1 MNSRVAIP
9 SQVESDYYSDV
20 IARCGADVTIR
31 NEGAPR
37 GRVTY
42 ASRAF
47 RAGEL
52 MWREPP
58 LIAMQDV
65 DSRRWS
71 MVARACGFCLR
82 FLGPATLQ
90 FAHYAHVI
98 HPDAAPAVDYVAQGN
113 AIPCGF
119 QCGELYCSEA
129 CRAAAYERSH
139 RLLCVGPLFEK
150 HPLVRFKRRAIE
162 CSDLF
167 VFAAHGVCH
176 VICDAAARG
185 VSLDVARRPFSIL
198 HHRSWQAIAV
208 DREDTTPAQFE
219 AMMNDCFKLLRKGL
233 LQVAA
238 ELQPELLPLVETGCT
253 LELFAE
259 FFEIFDCN
267 IQGVGIASPLARL
280 WARKM
285 QAEHPL
291 DAALPE
297 EDKPHQTLAY
307 QDDPDDLSTE
317 LLAQLDALA
326 AELHALPDDDDDE
339 EGEDED
345 GGNAAHSH
353 RSAAASAAA
362 SSSAAAAPRKQ
373 FHLRDD
379 AVIHDDDEEELAD
392 DDGHEHDDD
401 CYDDDGGVDLI
412 DGPFARLEGVGIFPL
427 SATVNHSC
435 VPNCVVT
442 FNRDFSAYVY
452 ARRNIAAGDE
462 LFHTYVQETDPLDVR
477 RAELKVYGFDC
488 VCSKCVNEQ
497 REQEAQVSNK

>member
-1 MNSRVAIP
+1 MTGRRVALSP
-9 SQVESDYYSDV
+9 SVEASYYADI
-20 IARCGADVTIR
+20 IARCNADVTIR

-42 ASRAF
+42 AARAF
-47 RAGEL
+47 AAGEL

-82 FLGPATLQ
+82 FLGPAALQ

-98 HPDAAPAVDYVAQGN
+98 HPDAAPAVDYVAQAN
-113 AIPCGF
+113 AVPCGF
-119 QCGELYCSEA
+119 QCGELYCSEE

-176 VICDAAARG
+176 VICDAAARA
-185 VSLDVARRPFSIL
+185 VSLEVARRPFAIL
-198 HHRSWQAIAV
+198 HHRAWQDIAV

-233 LQVAA
+233 LQVAT
-238 ELQPELLPLVETGCT
+238 ELQPELLPLVEAGCT
-253 LELFAE
+253 LDLFTE

-285 QAEHPL
+285 QAEHPA
-291 DAALPE
+291 DAALRE

-307 QDDPDDLSTE
+307 QDDPDDLSPE
-317 LLAQLDALA
+317 LLARLDALA
-326 AELHALPDDDDDE
+326 TELNELPEDEDEDDDDE
-339 EGEDED
+339 DE
-345 GGNAAHSH
+345 HSH
-353 RSAAASAAA
+353 RDAAA
-362 SSSAAAAPRKQ
+362 SSSSSSAAAGRKQ
-373 FHLRDD
+373 FHLRND
-379 AVIHDDDEEELAD
+379 AVIEEEVAEDNAD
-392 DDGHEHDDD
+392 GDDHVHDDD
-401 CYDDDGGVDLI
+401 CYDDDGVDLI

-452 ARRNIAAGDE
+452 ARRNIAVGDE

-488 VCSKCVNEQ
+488 VCSKCVE
-497 REQEAQVSNK
+497 EAKAK